1 METDRIDP
9 AEIDFFERIQSL
21 ISAEAVRVPHHISSI
36 CGVDAAYSSK
46 GNRVVAAA
54 TLFVDGRLEK
64 TSVYSGR
71 FTFPYVSG
79 LFYLH
84 EGPFTVAAIRK
95 LGSIPQLVCF
105 DAHGLAHPRF
115 KGLATVCGMLLG
127 VPSIGIAKR
136 GLVGKVSPHRSGL
149 RKMVYNGRCVGY
161 VTSDAK
167 KRYWSPGYSV
177 STAVLERVI
186 SKHGAVCLSALE
198 EAHRLA
204 TKSILHLDWRR

>member
-1 METDRIDP
+1 M
-9 AEIDFFERIQSL
+9 
-21 ISAEAVRVPHHISSI
+21 ISAKAVRITHHISSI
-36 CGVDAAYSSK
+36 CGVDAAYSSN

-84 EGPFTVAAIRK
+84 EGPFAVAAVRK
-95 LGSIPQLVCF
+95 LENKPQLVCF
-105 DAHGLAHPRF
+105 DAHGLAHPRL
-115 KGLATVCGMLLG
+115 KGLATVCGMVLG
-127 VPSIGIAKR
+127 VPSIGIAKS
-136 GLVGKVSPHRSGL
+136 GLVGKVSPYRSGL
-149 RKMVYNGRCVGY
+149 QKMVYNGRCVGY
-161 VTSDAK
+161 VTLDAK

-177 STAVLERVI
+177 SAVGLERVI
-186 SKHGAVCLSALE
+186 SKHGNVCLSALE

-204 TKSILHLDWRR
+204 KKSILRGNNEISG